1 MIHQFKKNG
10 WFFVLDV
17 NSGAVHSVD
26 ELVYDLLPGY
36 GKHSKEDIIKEF
48 SGKYETSLIEDA
60 LGEIDTLKSENML
73 FTENTYV
80 SSEKFLHR
88 EPVVKAL
95 CLHVAH
101 DCNIRCEYCFAA
113 QGNFE
118 GERLLMPLE
127 IGKNALKFLVER
139 SGSRRQLEVD
149 LFGGEPLM
157 NWEVCKQL
165 VTYGRELEKEYNK
178 VIRFTLTTN
187 GTLLDDEKIEYINE
201 NFHNVVLSIDGK
213 KETNDKM
220 RPTVNGKGTYDIIVP
235 KFKKLIDGR
244 GGKSYYV
251 RGTFTRHNLEFDK
264 DVIHLADLGFTETSV
279 EPVVGDPNDPF
290 TIREQDLVQVFESY
304 DRLAEDMV
312 SKLGTENAFRFFHF
326 TIDFSQGPCLIK
338 RVSGC
343 GAGSEYLAITPEG
356 DIYPC
361 HQFVGNEDFK
371 LGNITEKSFDNSMT
385 SDFHEAH
392 VENKEACKACWAKY
406 YCSGGCH
413 ANAYNFNDSL
423 FKPYEIGCEMEKKR
437 IENAIYLQAE
447 TVTRGS
453 KQ

>member
-1 MIHQFKKNG
+1 MIHQFKRG
-10 WFFVLDV
+10 DWHFVLDV

-26 ELVYDLLPGY
+26 AIAYALLEYWSEPKEALIARFKATYTESDLL
-36 GKHSKEDIIKEF
+36 EAI
-48 SGKYETSLIEDA
+48 
-60 LGEIDTLKSENML
+60 GEIETLISEGQL

-80 SSEKFLHR
+80 SSDKFLHR
-88 EPVVKAL
+88 APVIKAL

-127 IGKNALKFLVER
+127 VGKRALDFVVSR
-139 SGSRRQLEVD
+139 SGNRRQLEVD

-157 NWEVCKQL
+157 NWDVCKAL
-165 VTYGRELEKEYNK
+165 VDYGKELEAQHNK

-201 NFHNVVLSIDGK
+201 HFHNVVLSIDGRK
-213 KETNDKM
+213 TVNDQM
-220 RPTVNGKGTYDIIVP
+220 RPTINGKGTYDVIVP
-235 KFKKLIDGR
+235 KFQKLVDSR
-244 GGKSYYV
+244 GKKSYYV
-251 RGTFTRHNLEFDK
+251 RGTFTRYNMDFDQ
-264 DVIHLADLGFTETSV
+264 DVIHMADLGFKETSV
-279 EPVVGDPNDPF
+279 EPVVGDPNDPY
-290 TIREQDLVQVFESY
+290 TIREEDLPQIFEAY
-304 DRLAEDMV
+304 DRLSREMV
-312 SKLGTENAFRFFHF
+312 SRLGTEKAFRFFHF
-326 TIDFSQGPCLIK
+326 TVDFNQGPCLIK

-361 HQFVGNEDFK
+361 HQFVGNEAFK
-371 LGNITEKSFDNSMT
+371 IGNILEGTFNGDLT
-385 SDFHEAH
+385 TDFHEAH
-392 VENKEACKACWAKY
+392 VENKTACQNCWAKY

-413 ANAYNFNDSL
+413 ANAHNFNQNL
-423 FKPYEIGCEMEKKR
+423 FEPYAIGCEMEKKR

-447 TVTRGS
+447 RIVKGNA
-453 KQ
+453 